1 MIDLVDKAKKTLK
14 DEPSDS
20 IKWKPGSCCKYIQ
33 VDSEWGVKIYKIPS
47 IREYTWNIQNI
58 AYKNKK
64 WQKSYKTKSFNHVI
78 IKTTVMEAPKES
90 SIKLAPKPG
99 KWVDIEGG
107 YGYLTQ
113 SADTTIE
120 APKDD
125 INSLRARMESIGLYG
140 DSVDI
145 EKFGNYGYINGNLV
159 CVDFDALFMTMLIH
173 GGILQKHIKTPEGKA
188 HTDCEIDGEIKNI
201 LKWKNE

>member
-1 MIDLVDKAKKTLK
+1 MIDLVDKAKKILR

-33 VDSEWGVKIYKIPS
+33 VDNEWGVKVYKIPS

-58 AYKNKK
+58 AYENKR

-78 IKTTVMEAPKES
+78 IKTTEIALSEECN
-90 SIKLAPKPG
+90 IKLAPKPG
-99 KWVDIEGG
+99 KWIDIEGG

-113 SADTTIE
+113 SAETNVE
-120 APKDD
+120 ASKDD
-125 INSLRARMESIGLYG
+125 INHLRESMESIGLYG

-145 EKFGNYGYINGNLV
+145 EKFGNYGYIDGNLV
-159 CVDFDALFMTMLIH
+159 CVDFDALSITLLIH
-173 GGILQKHIKTPEGKA
+173 GGILQKHIKTPEGKSKLS
-188 HTDCEIDGEIKNI
+188 CEIDEEIKNI
-201 LKWKNE
+201 LKWKNK